1 MHTARFRDTL
11 HEGLSKSKVFGTI
24 MENKRPNQESVT
36 WVVLD
41 IIGAVVVHFSDDKL
55 PVTIYN
61 VLT

>member
-1 MHTARFRDTL
+1 
-11 HEGLSKSKVFGTI
+11 